1 MRHVKALLIFAL
13 LVASKRYRQR
23 WSRTIERIDTEL
35 DAVGASQRRIQAMEH
50 GGRPPVR
57 LL

>member
-1 MRHVKALLIFAL
+1 MRHVKALLIFVL

-23 WSRTIERIDTEL
+23 WNQTIERIDTDL
-35 DAVGASQRRIQAMEH
+35 DAVGASQRRIQTMEH
-50 GGRPPVR
+50 GGRPRMR